1 MEHYDGQFSSLIK
14 DRRFWDVGSIVK
26 DVIQGIEVFYQY
38 KEIVQ
43 KRKIAVLKYEKAKLK
58 CELSQRLSMEEKS
71 GGRRLLSLPQNMHV
85 HSLIIKQQRKD
96 GRMERIQLHQQAK
109 LGMS

>member
-1 MEHYDGQFSSLIK
+1 MA
-14 DRRFWDVGSIVK
+14 RFWDVSSIVK
-26 DVIQGIEVFYQY
+26 GVIQGIEVFYQY

-43 KRKIAVLKYEKAKLK
+43 KRKIAVLEYEKAKMK

-85 HSLIIKQQRKD
+85 HSLIIKQQRID
-96 GRMERIQLHQQAK
+96 ERMERIQLHQQAK

>member
-1 MEHYDGQFSSLIK
+1 MA
-14 DRRFWDVGSIVK
+14 RFRDVSSIVK
-26 DVIQGIEVFYQY
+26 GVIQGIEVFYQY

-43 KRKIAVLKYEKAKLK
+43 KRKIAVLEYEKAKLK

-71 GGRRLLSLPQNMHV
+71 GGRTLPQYMHV
-85 HSLIIKQQRKD
+85 HSLIIKQQRID
-96 GRMERIQLHQQAK
+96 ERMERIQLHQQAK